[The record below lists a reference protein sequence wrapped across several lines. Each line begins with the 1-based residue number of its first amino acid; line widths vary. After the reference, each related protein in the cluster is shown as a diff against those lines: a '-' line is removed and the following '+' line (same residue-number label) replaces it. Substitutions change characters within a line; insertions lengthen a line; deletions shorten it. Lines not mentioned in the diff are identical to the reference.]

1 SVIPAEFLKMDTRS
15 LHMYKAA
22 LNEGKEKVY
31 NIRVMVVGQYG
42 VGKTTLTQRLLGKN
56 VNLSER
62 HSTDGIDVHIECSKV
77 SLSTGEWTTQ
87 EK

>member
-1 SVIPAEFLKMDTRS
+1 SVIPAEVLKMDTRS
-15 LHMYKAA
+15 LQMYKNA
-22 LNEGKEKVY
+22 LCDGKEKMY

-62 HSTDGIDVHIECSKV
+62 HSTEGIDIHIECSKI